1 MRDGDKQPKFVFS
14 CIPVY
19 HRAKPIKR
27 TMFENIAEAIG
38 ESVGGLTV
46 GIAGA
51 IAAPFLLPALR
62 PVAKQLLKA
71 GIVVGDKAQ
80 VWIAET
86 TEQWQDLV
94 AEARAEVEA
103 GTVTVESAE

>member
-1 MRDGDKQPKFVFS
+1 MAIFG
-14 CIPVY
+14 
-19 HRAKPIKR
+19 
-27 TMFENIAEAIG
+27 NIGETIG

-51 IAAPFLLPALR
+51 LAAPLILPALR
-62 PVAKQLLKA
+62 PVAKQLIKA

-80 VWIAET
+80 VWVAET

-103 GTVTVESAE
+103 GTVTVEAAE

>member
-1 MRDGDKQPKFVFS
+1 MS
-14 CIPVY
+14 L
-19 HRAKPIKR
+19 
-27 TMFENIAEAIG
+27 FENIGEAIG
-38 ESVGGLTV
+38 ESVGGMTL

-51 IAAPFLLPALR
+51 LAAPFLLPALR

-71 GIVVGDKAQ
+71 GIMMGDRAQ
-80 VWIAET
+80 VWVAET